1 MPFAVNWAKSE
12 KEREGGGK
20 KMPYI
25 SKIDAL
31 EVLDS
36 RGNPTVAVSVC
47 LESGI
52 VGKAIVPSGAST
64 GIKEAI
70 ELRDKDNRYRGK
82 GVLKAI
88 SNVKEKIAPALIGK
102 DARDQVSIDET
113 MIDLDGTPN
122 KSWLGA
128 NAILGVSLA
137 VLRAAALYEK
147 IPLYRYLGGINA
159 NLLPVPMFNVL
170 NGGVHA
176 DNNVDFQE
184 YMLVPAGFSR
194 YSEALRCGAEVYHTL
209 KETLRDRRLSTA
221 IGDEGGFAPN
231 LSNNEEP
238 LMLLLEATEKAGYK
252 PEEEVFFALDLAA
265 SSFYKDGFYELSS
278 EDKRLNSSQM
288 GKLLSELVEKYP
300 IISIEDGLSEEDWLG
315 WKLLYKKLGDK
326 IQIVADDL
334 TVTNP
339 AIIEKGIKEKVFNSV
354 LIKLNQIGTLTET
367 LMAIELT
374 KTAGMAPC
382 ISHRSGETED
392 TTIADL
398 AVAKRTGMIKTGAP
412 CRSERLAKYNRL
424 LEIEYELGK
433 DAEFIGLNGFK
444 AGKFKHHT

>member
-1 MPFAVNWAKSE
+1 
-12 KEREGGGK
+12 
-20 KMPYI
+20 MPYI

-278 EDKRLNSSQM
+278 EDKRLNSSEM

-300 IISIEDGLSEEDWLG
+300 IISIEDGLSEEDWSG

>member
-1 MPFAVNWAKSE
+1 
-12 KEREGGGK
+12 
-20 KMPYI
+20 MPYI
-25 SKIDAL
+25 SRIDAL

-36 RGNPTVAVSVC
+36 RGNPTVAVFVY

-52 VGKAIVPSGAST
+52 VEKAIVPSGAST
-64 GIKEAI
+64 GTKEAL
-70 ELRDKDNRYRGK
+70 ELRDEDNRYRGK
-82 GVLKAI
+82 GVVKAI
-88 SNVKEKIAPALIGK
+88 NNVKEKIAPALIGK
-102 DARDQVSIDET
+102 DVREQALIDKT
-113 MIDLDGTPN
+113 MIDLDGTSN
-122 KSWLGA
+122 KSKLGA

-137 VLRAAALYEK
+137 VLKAAALYEG
-147 IPLYRYLGGINA
+147 IPLYRYLGGIDA

-184 YMLVPAGFSR
+184 YMLVPAGLNS
-194 YSEALRCGAEVYHTL
+194 YSEALRCGAEIYHTL
-209 KETLRDRRLSTA
+209 KEILKDRGLSTA
-221 IGDEGGFAPN
+221 VGDEGGFAPN

-238 LMLLLEATEKAGYK
+238 LSLLLEAAERAGYR
-252 PEEEVFFALDLAA
+252 PAEEVFFALDLAA
-265 SSFYKDGFYELSS
+265 SSFYKDGLYELKS
-278 EDKRLNSSQM
+278 EGKKLNSEEM
-288 GKLLSELVEKYP
+288 VELLSNLVEKYP
-300 IISIEDGLSEEDWLG
+300 IISIEDGLSEEDWPG
-315 WKLLYKKLGDK
+315 WRLLYKKLGEK

-339 AIIEKGIKEKVFNSV
+339 SIIERGIREGAFNSV
-354 LIKLNQIGTLTET
+354 LIKLNQIGTVSET
-367 LMAIELT
+367 LMAIEIT

-424 LEIEYELGK
+424 LEIESELGNI
-433 DAEFIGLNGFK
+433 AEFIGLKGFK
-444 AGKFKHHT
+444 AEGFK

>member
-1 MPFAVNWAKSE
+1 
-12 KEREGGGK
+12 
-20 KMPYI
+20 MPYI
-25 SKIDAL
+25 SRIDAL

-36 RGNPTVAVSVC
+36 RGNPTVAVFVY

-52 VGKAIVPSGAST
+52 VERAIVPSGAST
-64 GIKEAI
+64 GTKEAL
-70 ELRDKDNRYRGK
+70 ELRDRDNRYRGK
-82 GVLKAI
+82 GVVRAI
-88 SNVKEKIAPALIGK
+88 NNVKEKIAPALIGK
-102 DARDQVSIDET
+102 DVREQALIDKI

-122 KSWLGA
+122 KSKLGA

-137 VLRAAALYEK
+137 VLKAAALYEG
-147 IPLYRYLGGINA
+147 IPLYRYLGGIDA

-184 YMLVPAGFSR
+184 YMLVPAGLNS
-194 YSEALRCGAEVYHTL
+194 YSEALRCGAEIYHTL
-209 KETLRDRRLSTA
+209 KDILKDRGLSTA
-221 IGDEGGFAPN
+221 VGDEGGFAPN

-238 LMLLLEATEKAGYK
+238 LSLLLEAAERAGYR
-252 PEEEVFFALDLAA
+252 PAEEVFFALDLAA
-265 SSFYKDGFYELSS
+265 SSFYKDGLYELKS
-278 EDKRLNSSQM
+278 EGKKLNSEEM
-288 GKLLSELVEKYP
+288 VELLSNLVEKYP
-300 IISIEDGLSEEDWLG
+300 IISIEDGLSEEDWPG
-315 WKLLYKKLGDK
+315 WRLLYEKLGEK

-339 AIIEKGIKEKVFNSV
+339 SIIERGIREGAFNSV
-354 LIKLNQIGTLTET
+354 LIKLNQIGSVSET
-367 LMAIELT
+367 LMAIEIT

-424 LEIEYELGK
+424 LEIESELGNI
-433 DAEFIGLNGFK
+433 AEFIGLKGFK
-444 AGKFKHHT
+444 AGGFK

>member
-1 MPFAVNWAKSE
+1 
-12 KEREGGGK
+12 
-20 KMPYI
+20 MPYI

-36 RGNPTVAVSVC
+36 RGNPTVAVSVY
-47 LESGI
+47 LESSI

-88 SNVKEKIAPALIGK
+88 SNVKEKIAPAIIGK
-102 DARDQVSIDET
+102 DARDQISIDKI

-122 KSWLGA
+122 KSQLGA

-137 VLRAAALYEK
+137 VLRAAALYDK

-184 YMLVPAGFSR
+184 YMLVPAGFNR
-194 YSEALRCGAEVYHTL
+194 YSEALRCGVEIYHTL
-209 KETLRDRRLSTA
+209 KEILRDRRLSTA
-221 IGDEGGFAPN
+221 VGDEGGFAPN

-238 LMLLLEATEKAGYK
+238 LMLLLKATKKAGYK
-252 PEEEVFFALDLAA
+252 PAEEVFFALDLAA
-265 SSFYKDGFYELSS
+265 SSFYKHGLYELSS
-278 EDKRLNSSQM
+278 EGKRLNSSEM
-288 GKLLSELVEKYP
+288 VELLCKLVQKYP
-300 IISIEDGLSEEDWLG
+300 IISIEDGLSEEDWSG
-315 WKLLYKKLGDK
+315 WKLLYKNLGDK

-339 AIIEKGIKEKVFNSV
+339 IIVEKGIREKAFNSV
-354 LIKLNQIGTLTET
+354 LIKLNQIGTVTET

-382 ISHRSGETED
+382 VSHRSGETED
-392 TTIADL
+392 TTISDL

-424 LEIEYELGK
+424 LEIEYELGES
-433 DAEFIGLNGFK
+433 AEFIGLKGFK

>member
-1 MPFAVNWAKSE
+1 
-12 KEREGGGK
+12 
-20 KMPYI
+20 MPYI

-88 SNVKEKIAPALIGK
+88 INVKEKIAPAITGK
-102 DARDQVSIDET
+102 DATDQVSIDKI

-122 KSWLGA
+122 KSQLGA

-184 YMLVPAGFSR
+184 YMLVPAGFNR
-194 YSEALRCGAEVYHTL
+194 YSEALRCGAEVYYTL
-209 KETLRDRRLSTA
+209 KEILRDRRLSTA

-288 GKLLSELVEKYP
+288 GELLSELVEKYP
-300 IISIEDGLSEEDWLG
+300 IISIEDGLSEEDWSG

-444 AGKFKHHT
+444 ASKFKYHT

>member
-1 MPFAVNWAKSE
+1 
-12 KEREGGGK
+12 
-20 KMPYI
+20 MPYI
-25 SKIDAL
+25 SRIDAL

-36 RGNPTVAVSVC
+36 RGNPTVAVFVY

-52 VGKAIVPSGAST
+52 VEKAIVPSGAST
-64 GIKEAI
+64 GTKEAL
-70 ELRDKDNRYRGK
+70 ELRDEDNRYRGK
-82 GVLKAI
+82 GVVKAI
-88 SNVKEKIAPALIGK
+88 NNVKEKIAPALIGK
-102 DARDQVSIDET
+102 DVREQALIDKT

-122 KSWLGA
+122 KSKLGA

-137 VLRAAALYEK
+137 VLKAAALYEG
-147 IPLYRYLGGINA
+147 IPLYRYLGGIDA

-184 YMLVPAGFSR
+184 YMLVPAGLNS
-194 YSEALRCGAEVYHTL
+194 YSEALRCGAEIYHTL
-209 KETLRDRRLSTA
+209 KEILKDRGLSTA
-221 IGDEGGFAPN
+221 VGDEGGFAPN

-238 LMLLLEATEKAGYK
+238 LSLLLEAAERAGYR
-252 PEEEVFFALDLAA
+252 PAEEVFFALDLAA
-265 SSFYKDGFYELSS
+265 SSFYKDGLYELKS
-278 EDKRLNSSQM
+278 EGKKLNSEEM
-288 GKLLSELVEKYP
+288 VELLSNLVEKYP
-300 IISIEDGLSEEDWLG
+300 IISIEDGLSEEDWPG
-315 WKLLYKKLGDK
+315 WRLLYKKLGEK

-339 AIIEKGIKEKVFNSV
+339 SIIERGIREGAFNSV
-354 LIKLNQIGTLTET
+354 LIKLNQIGTVSET
-367 LMAIELT
+367 LMAIEIT

-424 LEIEYELGK
+424 LEIESELGNI
-433 DAEFIGLNGFK
+433 AEFIGLKGFK
-444 AGKFKHHT
+444 AEGFK

>member
-1 MPFAVNWAKSE
+1 
-12 KEREGGGK
+12 
-20 KMPYI
+20 MPYI

-252 PEEEVFFALDLAA
+252 LEEEVFFALDLAA

-300 IISIEDGLSEEDWLG
+300 IISIEDGLSEEDWSG

>member
-1 MPFAVNWAKSE
+1 
-12 KEREGGGK
+12 
-20 KMPYI
+20 MPYI

-252 PEEEVFFALDLAA
+252 LEEEVFFALDLAA

-278 EDKRLNSSQM
+278 EDKRLNSSEM

-300 IISIEDGLSEEDWLG
+300 IISIEDGLSEEDWSG

-433 DAEFIGLNGFK
+433 DVEFIGLNGFK
-444 AGKFKHHT
+444 TSKFKHHT

>member
-1 MPFAVNWAKSE
+1 
-12 KEREGGGK
+12 
-20 KMPYI
+20 MPYI
-25 SKIDAL
+25 AKIDAL

-36 RGNPTVAVSVC
+36 RGNPTVAVSVY

-52 VGKAIVPSGAST
+52 VGKALVPSGAST
-64 GIKEAI
+64 GIKEAV
-70 ELRDKDNRYRGK
+70 ELRDKDNRYKGK
-82 GVLKAI
+82 GVLRAI
-88 SNVKEKIAPALIGK
+88 SNVKEKVAPALIGR
-102 DARDQVSIDET
+102 DVRDQVSIDRI
-113 MIDLDGTPN
+113 MIDLDGTSN
-122 KSWLGA
+122 KSQLGA

-137 VLRAAALYEK
+137 VLRAAALYEE
-147 IPLYRYLGGINA
+147 IPLYRYLGGIGA

-184 YMLVPAGFSR
+184 YMLVPAGFNR
-194 YSEALRCGAEVYHTL
+194 YSEALRCGVEIYHTL
-209 KETLRDRRLSTA
+209 KGILRDRGLSTA
-221 IGDEGGFAPN
+221 VGDEGGFAPN
-231 LSNNEEP
+231 LFNNEEP

-252 PEEEVFFALDLAA
+252 PQEEVFFALDPAA
-265 SSFYKDGFYELSS
+265 SSFYKEGFYRLSS
-278 EDKRLNSSQM
+278 EDKRLNSSEM
-288 GKLLSELVEKYP
+288 VELFSSLIEKYP
-300 IISIEDGLSEEDWLG
+300 IISIEDGLSEEDWSG
-315 WKLLYKKLGDK
+315 WKVLYKRLGDK

-367 LMAIELT
+367 LTAIEIT
-374 KTAGMAPC
+374 KSAGMAPC

-424 LEIEYELGK
+424 LEIEYALGEN
-433 DAEFIGLNGFK
+433 AEFIGIRGFK
-444 AGKFKHHT
+444 AGKFR

>member
-1 MPFAVNWAKSE
+1 
-12 KEREGGGK
+12 
-20 KMPYI
+20 MPYI

-278 EDKRLNSSQM
+278 EDKRLNSSEM

-300 IISIEDGLSEEDWLG
+300 IISIEDGLSEEDWSG

-433 DAEFIGLNGFK
+433 DVEFIGLNGFK
-444 AGKFKHHT
+444 ASKFKHHT

>member
-1 MPFAVNWAKSE
+1 
-12 KEREGGGK
+12 
-20 KMPYI
+20 MPYI
-25 SKIDAL
+25 SRIDAL

-36 RGNPTVAVSVC
+36 RGNPTVAVFVY

-52 VGKAIVPSGAST
+52 VEKAIVPSGAST
-64 GIKEAI
+64 GTKEAL
-70 ELRDKDNRYRGK
+70 ELRDRDNRYRGK
-82 GVLKAI
+82 GVVKAI
-88 SNVKEKIAPALIGK
+88 NNVKEKIAPALIGK
-102 DARDQVSIDET
+102 DVREQALIDKI

-122 KSWLGA
+122 KSKLGA

-137 VLRAAALYEK
+137 VLKAAALYEGT
-147 IPLYRYLGGINA
+147 PLYRYLGGIDA

-184 YMLVPAGFSR
+184 YMLVPAGLNS
-194 YSEALRCGAEVYHTL
+194 YSEALRCGAEIYHTL
-209 KETLRDRRLSTA
+209 KDILKDKGLSTA
-221 IGDEGGFAPN
+221 VGDEGGFAPN

-238 LMLLLEATEKAGYK
+238 LSLLLEAAERAGYR
-252 PEEEVFFALDLAA
+252 PAEEVFFALDLAA
-265 SSFYKDGFYELSS
+265 SSFYKDGLYELKS
-278 EDKRLNSSQM
+278 EGKKLNSEEM
-288 GKLLSELVEKYP
+288 VELLSNLVEKYP
-300 IISIEDGLSEEDWLG
+300 IISIEDGLSEEDWPG
-315 WKLLYKKLGDK
+315 WRFLYKKLGEK
-326 IQIVADDL
+326 VQIVADDL

-339 AIIEKGIKEKVFNSV
+339 SIIERGIREGAFNSV
-354 LIKLNQIGTLTET
+354 LIKLNQIGTVSET
-367 LMAIELT
+367 LMAIEIT

-424 LEIEYELGK
+424 LEIESELGNI
-433 DAEFIGLNGFK
+433 AEFIGLKGFK
-444 AGKFKHHT
+444 AGEFK

>member
-1 MPFAVNWAKSE
+1 MC
-12 KEREGGGK
+12 
-20 KMPYI
+20 YI
-25 SKIDAL
+25 AEIDAL

-36 RGNPTVAVSVC
+36 RGNPTVAVFVH
-47 LESGI
+47 LESEI
-52 VGKAIVPSGAST
+52 VGKGVVPSGAST
-64 GIKEAI
+64 GIKEAL
-70 ELRDKDNRYRGK
+70 ELRDKDNRYKGK

-102 DARDQVSIDET
+102 DVRDQISIDKI

-122 KSWLGA
+122 KSQLGA

-137 VLRAAALYEK
+137 VLRAAALYEE
-147 IPLYRYLGGINA
+147 IPLYRYLGGTDA

-176 DNNVDFQE
+176 NNNVDFQE
-184 YMLVPAGFSR
+184 YMLVPAGLNR
-194 YSEALRCGAEVYHTL
+194 YSEALRCGAEIYHTL
-209 KETLRDRRLSTA
+209 KEILKYRGLSTA
-221 IGDEGGFAPN
+221 VGDEGGFAPN

-238 LMLLLEATEKAGYK
+238 FMLLLEATEKAGYK
-252 PEEEVFFALDLAA
+252 PAEEVFFALDLAA

-278 EDKRLNSSQM
+278 EGKSLTSSEIVE
-288 GKLLSELVEKYP
+288 LLSNLVEKYP
-300 IISIEDGLSEEDWLG
+300 IISIEDGLSEEDWSG
-315 WKLLYKKLGDK
+315 WKLLYKNLADK

-339 AIIEKGIKEKVFNSV
+339 IIIEKGIKEKAFNAV
-354 LIKLNQIGTLTET
+354 LIKLNQIGTVTET
-367 LMAIELT
+367 LKAIELT
-374 KTAGMAPC
+374 KTAAMAPC

-392 TTIADL
+392 ITIADL

-412 CRSERLAKYNRL
+412 CRGERLAKYNRL

-433 DAEFIGLNGFK
+433 SAEFIGLKGFK
-444 AGKFKHHT
+444 ASKFKV

>member
-1 MPFAVNWAKSE
+1 
-12 KEREGGGK
+12 
-20 KMPYI
+20 MPYI
-25 SKIDAL
+25 SRIDAL

-36 RGNPTVAVSVC
+36 RGNPTVAVFVY

-52 VGKAIVPSGAST
+52 VEKAIVPSGAST
-64 GIKEAI
+64 GTKEAL
-70 ELRDKDNRYRGK
+70 ELRDRDNRYRGK
-82 GVLKAI
+82 GVVRAI
-88 SNVKEKIAPALIGK
+88 NNVKEKIAPALIGK
-102 DARDQVSIDET
+102 DVREQALIDKI

-122 KSWLGA
+122 KSKLGA

-137 VLRAAALYEK
+137 VLKAAALYEG
-147 IPLYRYLGGINA
+147 IPLYRYLGGIDA

-184 YMLVPAGFSR
+184 YMLVPAGLNS
-194 YSEALRCGAEVYHTL
+194 YSEALRCGAEIYHTL
-209 KETLRDRRLSTA
+209 KDILKDKGLSTA
-221 IGDEGGFAPN
+221 VGDEGGFAPN

-238 LMLLLEATEKAGYK
+238 LSLLLEAAERAGYR
-252 PEEEVFFALDLAA
+252 PAEEVFFALDLAA
-265 SSFYKDGFYELSS
+265 SSFYKDGLYELKS
-278 EDKRLNSSQM
+278 EGKKLNSEEM
-288 GKLLSELVEKYP
+288 VELLSNLVEKYP
-300 IISIEDGLSEEDWLG
+300 IISIEDGLSEEDWPG
-315 WKLLYKKLGDK
+315 WRLLYEKLGEK

-339 AIIEKGIKEKVFNSV
+339 SIIERGIREGAFNSV
-354 LIKLNQIGTLTET
+354 LIKLNQIGTVSET
-367 LMAIELT
+367 LMAIEIT

-424 LEIEYELGK
+424 LEIESELGNI
-433 DAEFIGLNGFK
+433 AEFIGLKGFK
-444 AGKFKHHT
+444 AAGFK

>member
-1 MPFAVNWAKSE
+1 MK
-12 KEREGGGK
+12 KRERRGGK

-252 PEEEVFFALDLAA
+252 LEEEVFFALDLAA

-300 IISIEDGLSEEDWLG
+300 IISIEDGLSEEDWSG

>member
-1 MPFAVNWAKSE
+1 
-12 KEREGGGK
+12 
-20 KMPYI
+20 MPYI
-25 SKIDAL
+25 SRIDAL

-36 RGNPTVAVSVC
+36 RGNPTVAVFVY

-52 VGKAIVPSGAST
+52 VEKAIVPSGAST
-64 GIKEAI
+64 GTKEAL
-70 ELRDKDNRYRGK
+70 ELRDEDNRYRGK
-82 GVLKAI
+82 GVVKAI
-88 SNVKEKIAPALIGK
+88 NNVKEKIAPALIGK
-102 DARDQVSIDET
+102 DVREQALIDKT

-122 KSWLGA
+122 KSKLGA

-137 VLRAAALYEK
+137 VLKAAALYEG
-147 IPLYRYLGGINA
+147 IPLYRYLGGIDA

-184 YMLVPAGFSR
+184 YMLVPAGLNS
-194 YSEALRCGAEVYHTL
+194 YSEALRCGAEIYHTL
-209 KETLRDRRLSTA
+209 KDILKDKGLSTA
-221 IGDEGGFAPN
+221 VGDEGGFAPN

-238 LMLLLEATEKAGYK
+238 LSLLLEAAERAGYR
-252 PEEEVFFALDLAA
+252 PAEEVFFALDLAA
-265 SSFYKDGFYELSS
+265 SSFYKDGLYELKS
-278 EDKRLNSSQM
+278 EGKKLNSEEM
-288 GKLLSELVEKYP
+288 VELLSNLVEKYP
-300 IISIEDGLSEEDWLG
+300 IISIEDGLSEEDWPG
-315 WKLLYKKLGDK
+315 WRLLYKKLGEK

-339 AIIEKGIKEKVFNSV
+339 SIIERGIREGAFNSV
-354 LIKLNQIGTLTET
+354 LIKLNQIGTVSET
-367 LMAIELT
+367 LMAIEIT

-424 LEIEYELGK
+424 LEIESELGNI
-433 DAEFIGLNGFK
+433 AEFIGLKGFK
-444 AGKFKHHT
+444 AEGFK